1 MFIAECEAE
10 CDLVRCG
17 RPDSEDGVA
26 DDGARPVVWPPALAL
41 PLVPALALALA
52 LASALALTLVPFIVD
67 AAPPTTPLVCACAP
81 LSARSAVCRAIP
93 AAPSAVSVAV
103 LMSALAPD
111 APEPPAPP
119 EALAPGRLAPV
130 VVAPDAVPL
139 AAPESEPV

>member
-17 RPDSEDGVA
+17 RPDSEGGVA

-41 PLVPALALALA
+41 PLVPALA

-81 LSARSAVCRAIP
+81 LSAPSAVCRAIP
-93 AAPSAVSVAV
+93 AAPSAVSVEV

-111 APEPPAPP
+111 APEPSAPP

-139 AAPESEPV
+139 AAPETEPV

>member
-17 RPDSEDGVA
+17 RPDSEGGVA

-67 AAPPTTPLVCACAP
+67 AALPTTPLVCACAP

-103 LMSALAPD
+103 LMSALALT

-119 EALAPGRLAPV
+119 EALAPGRLAPM

-139 AAPESEPV
+139 AAPETEPV